1 MTWSRYVAI
10 GDSFTEGMS
19 DPDPQHEDRFRGWAD
34 LLAAQLAVQANAA
47 GAPFAYAN
55 LAVRGRKLDDVVGA
69 QLQAALDLKPDLVS
83 VVGGGND
90 ILRPTVDLDA
100 IASRLDDAVG
110 RLRGAGIDVLMATP
124 TDTRDAGLFKPLRA
138 RHAVHAANVFTIA
151 QRHGAHVLNLWGI
164 TSIRDWRMW
173 GEDRIHLSTQGH
185 RRVMNAALLALGM
198 PPADPDWDLPL
209 PPADPQA
216 RVEQL
221 REHLDWA
228 RAHATPWVQRRL
240 RGTSSGDLRTAKRP
254 TLEPITESD

>member
-100 IASRLDDAVG
+100 IASRP
-110 RLRGAGIDVLMATP
+110 AT
-124 TDTRDAGLFKPLRA
+124 R
-138 RHAVHAANVFTIA
+138 
-151 QRHGAHVLNLWGI
+151 
-164 TSIRDWRMW
+164 SM
-173 GEDRIHLSTQGH
+173 
-185 RRVMNAALLALGM
+185 
-198 PPADPDWDLPL
+198 
-209 PPADPQA
+209 
-216 RVEQL
+216 
-221 REHLDWA
+221 
-228 RAHATPWVQRRL
+228 
-240 RGTSSGDLRTAKRP
+240 RP
-254 TLEPITESD
+254 TCSPSRSVTARMSSTFGGSPRFAIGGCGEMTAFTSPRRAIDG